1 MDEIHMHGKESRES
15 RGNAKGREEGQIE
28 EARGRDDDKK
38 RGIRYDGCVS
48 PKGWYHGAPPSFN
61 FKVYP

>member
-1 MDEIHMHGKESRES
+1 MDEIHMYGKESRES
-15 RGNAKGREEGQIE
+15 RGDARGREEGQIE
-28 EARGRDDDKK
+28 EARGRDDDKR
-38 RGIRYDGCVS
+38 RGIGVFPG